1 MRQVVLQQPGE
12 FHLRQVPDP
21 VPAEGDALVRIR
33 RIGICG
39 TDLHAFAGR
48 QPFFSYPRVLGHEL
62 SATIEALP
70 RGSGSDAASALR
82 VGDTCVVRPFLN
94 NPESRATRR
103 GRPNCCEN
111 LRVLG
116 VHVDGGMGDLLSI
129 RPEFLHPV
137 TDAELDVLALVEPLS
152 IGCHAVA
159 RAALTKNDD
168 VLVIGA
174 GPIGL
179 ATLQFA
185 ALDAGRVTVVDL
197 SRTRLGFVESQFIL
211 ADRSSTAQPSRLA
224 APTNAGASE
233 ILAAP
238 GTGSGD
244 FCDVEVATEVPAGVR
259 YDVVFDATGSAG
271 SMMKSFDHVAA
282 GGRLVFVGLTLE
294 PITFADPELHRREI
308 TLMASR
314 NATPT
319 DFARV
324 LATIRSG
331 HARPGAWITHRLSLD
346 DIPSQFATVRNDPSL
361 IKAIVHVS

>member
-12 FHLRQVPDP
+12 FLLRQAPEP
-21 VPAEGDALVRIR
+21 TPGEGDALVRVR
-33 RIGICG
+33 RIGVCG

-62 SATIEALP
+62 SVTVEALP
-70 RGSGSDAASALR
+70 RAAADTAADMAAAPLR

-103 GRPNCCEN
+103 GRPNCCEE

-116 VHVDGGMGDLLSI
+116 VHVDGGMGDLLAI
-129 RPEFLHPV
+129 PPAFLHPV
-137 TDAELDVLALVEPLS
+137 TDTDLDVLALVEPLS

-159 RAALTKNDD
+159 RAAVTKNDE

-179 ATLQFA
+179 AVLQFA
-185 ALDAGRVTVVDL
+185 SLDAARVTVVDL
-197 SRTRLGFVESQFIL
+197 SRTRLDFVGSQFGG
-211 ADRSSTAQPSRLA
+211 RSA
-224 APTNAGASE
+224 AG
-233 ILAAP
+233 
-238 GTGSGD
+238 
-244 FCDVEVATEVPAGVR
+244 VEVASEVPAGVR
-259 YDVVFDATGSAG
+259 YDAVFDATGSAA
-271 SMMKSFDHVAA
+271 SMMKSFDYVAA
-282 GGRLVFVGLTLE
+282 GGRLIFVGLTLD
-294 PITFADPELHRREI
+294 PISFVDPEFHRREI

-314 NATPT
+314 NATAT

-331 HARPGAWITHRLSLD
+331 EARPAAWITHRLTLD
-346 DIPSQFATVRNDPSL
+346 EIPERFAAVRSDPAL
-361 IKAIVHVS
+361 IKAIVEVS

>member
-12 FHLRQVPDP
+12 FLLRQVPDP
-21 VPAEGDALVRIR
+21 APADGDALVRVR

-62 SATIEALP
+62 SVTVEALP
-70 RGSGSDAASALR
+70 RAGAAPNEGAAATTADAHPRPPLR

-94 NPESRATRR
+94 NPASRATRR
-103 GRPNCCEN
+103 GRPNCCED

-116 VHVDGGMGDLLSI
+116 VHIDGGMGDLLAI
-129 RPEFLHPV
+129 PPEFLHPV
-137 TDAELDVLALVEPLS
+137 TGTELDVLALVEPLS

-159 RAALTKNDD
+159 RAALTKNDE

-179 ATLQFA
+179 AALQFA

-197 SRTRLGFVESQFIL
+197 SRTRLDFVESQF
-211 ADRSSTAQPSRLA
+211 Q
-224 APTNAGASE
+224 G
-233 ILAAP
+233 
-238 GTGSGD
+238 GG
-244 FCDVEVATEVPAGVR
+244 VEVASAVPAGAR

-282 GGRLVFVGLTLE
+282 GGRLVFVGLTLD

-314 NATPT
+314 NATAT

-324 LATIRSG
+324 LATIGSG
-331 HARPGAWITHRLSLD
+331 HARPGAWITHHLSLD
-346 DIPSQFATVRNDPSL
+346 DVPSQFATVRNDPSL

>member
-12 FHLRQVPDP
+12 FLLRETPDP
-21 VPAEGDALVRIR
+21 VPAAGDALVRVR

-70 RGSGSDAASALR
+70 PSGAEGLH

-94 NPESRATRR
+94 NPDSRATQR
-103 GRPNCCEN
+103 GRPNCCEE

-116 VHVDGGMGDLLSI
+116 VHVDGGMGDLFAI
-129 RPEFLHPV
+129 PPRFLHPV
-137 TDAELDVLALVEPLS
+137 TGGDLDVLALVEPLS

-159 RAALTKNDD
+159 RAALTKQDD

-179 ATLQFA
+179 AVLQFA
-185 ALDAGRVTVVDL
+185 TLDAGRVTVVDL
-197 SRTRLGFVESQFIL
+197 SRTRLDFVESQF
-211 ADRSSTAQPSRLA
+211 AT
-224 APTNAGASE
+224 
-233 ILAAP
+233 
-238 GTGSGD
+238 GTGSSN
-244 FCDVEVATEVPAGVR
+244 VETRSEVPAGVR
-259 YDVVFDATGSAG
+259 YDVVFDATGSAA
-271 SMMKSFDHVAA
+271 SMMKSFDYVAA
-282 GGRLVFVGLTLE
+282 GGRLIFVGLTLD
-294 PITFADPELHRREI
+294 PISFVDPEFHRREI

-331 HARPGAWITHRLSLD
+331 EARPAAWITHRLTLD
-346 DIPSQFATVRNDPSL
+346 EIPERFAAVRSDPSL

>member
-12 FHLRQVPDP
+12 FLLRQVADP
-21 VPAEGDALVRIR
+21 VPAAGDVLVRVR

-62 SATIEALP
+62 SVTVEALP
-70 RGSGSDAASALR
+70 RDSEGAGGAEGAAGSAAASSLR

-103 GRPNCCEN
+103 GRPNCCEE

-116 VHVDGGMGDLLSI
+116 VHIDGGMGDLFAI
-129 RPEFLHPV
+129 PPRFLHPV
-137 TDAELDVLALVEPLS
+137 TDADLDALALVEPLS

-159 RAALTKNDD
+159 RAALTKQDD

-179 ATLQFA
+179 AVLQFA
-185 ALDAGRVTVVDL
+185 AIDAGRVTVVDL
-197 SRTRLGFVESQFIL
+197 SRTRLDFVESQFS
-211 ADRSSTAQPSRLA
+211 ARA
-224 APTNAGASE
+224 AGAGTVE
-233 ILAAP
+233 
-238 GTGSGD
+238 TGS
-244 FCDVEVATEVPAGVR
+244 EVPAGVR
-259 YDVVFDATGSAG
+259 YDVVFDATGSAA
-271 SMMKSFDHVAA
+271 SMMKSFDYVAA
-282 GGRLVFVGLTLE
+282 GGRLVFVGLTLD
-294 PITFADPELHRREI
+294 PITFVDPEFHRREI
-308 TLMASR
+308 TLLASR
-314 NATPT
+314 NATAT

-331 HARPGAWITHRLSLD
+331 EARPAAWITHRLTLD
-346 DIPSQFATVRNDPSL
+346 EIPDRFAAVRSDPSL
-361 IKAIVHVS
+361 IKAIVQVS

>member
-12 FHLRQVPDP
+12 FLLRQVPDP
-21 VPAEGDALVRIR
+21 VPSEGDALVRVR

-39 TDLHAFAGR
+39 TALHAFAGR

-62 SATIEALP
+62 SVTVEALP
-70 RGSGSDAASALR
+70 SLPSPTSPPHGGAEGLK

-94 NPESRATRR
+94 NPASRATGR
-103 GRPNCCEN
+103 GRPNCCEE

-116 VHVDGGMGDLLSI
+116 VHVDGGMGDLLAI
-129 RPEFLHPV
+129 PPRFLHPV
-137 TDAELDVLALVEPLS
+137 TDADLDVLALVEPLS

-159 RAALTKNDD
+159 RAALTKQDD

-179 ATLQFA
+179 AVLQFA

-197 SRTRLGFVESQFIL
+197 SRTRLDFVESQFL
-211 ADRSSTAQPSRLA
+211 ATRGGA
-224 APTNAGASE
+224 A
-233 ILAAP
+233 
-238 GTGSGD
+238 
-244 FCDVEVATEVPAGVR
+244 CDVEVASEVPAGIR
-259 YDVVFDATGSAG
+259 YDAVFDATGSAA
-271 SMMKSFDHVAA
+271 SMMKSFDYVAA
-282 GGRLVFVGLTLE
+282 GGRLIFVGLTLD
-294 PITFADPELHRREI
+294 PISFVDPEFHRREI
-308 TLMASR
+308 TLLASR

-331 HARPGAWITHRLSLD
+331 EARPGAWITHRLALD
-346 DIPSQFATVRNDPSL
+346 DVPEQFAAVRSDASL
-361 IKAIVHVS
+361 IKAIVQVS

>member
-12 FHLRQVPDP
+12 FLLRQAPDP
-21 VPAEGDALVRIR
+21 APAEGDALVRVR
-33 RIGICG
+33 RIGVCG

-62 SATIEALP
+62 SVTVEALP
-70 RGSGSDAASALR
+70 RDSAAAAPSLR

-103 GRPNCCEN
+103 GRPNCCEE

-116 VHVDGGMGDLLSI
+116 VHVDGGMGDLLAI
-129 RPEFLHPV
+129 PPAFLHPV
-137 TDAELDVLALVEPLS
+137 TDTDLDVLALVEPLS

-159 RAALTKNDD
+159 RAALTKNDE

-179 ATLQFA
+179 AVVQFA
-185 ALDAGRVTVVDL
+185 AIDAARVTVVDL
-197 SRTRLGFVESQFIL
+197 SRTRLDFVESQFAS
-211 ADRSSTAQPSRLA
+211 ADGSDKCEVEA
-224 APTNAGASE
+224 AS
-233 ILAAP
+233 
-238 GTGSGD
+238 
-244 FCDVEVATEVPAGVR
+244 EVPAGVR
-259 YDVVFDATGSAG
+259 SDAVFDATGSAA
-271 SMMKSFDHVAA
+271 SMMKSFDYVAA
-282 GGRLVFVGLTLE
+282 GGRLIFVGLTLD
-294 PITFADPELHRREI
+294 PISFVDPEFHRREI
-308 TLMASR
+308 TLLASR

-331 HARPGAWITHRLSLD
+331 EARPAAWITHRLSLD
-346 DIPSQFATVRNDPSL
+346 DVPSRFAEVRGDPSL
-361 IKAIVHVS
+361 IKAIIHVS